1 MGYLLYRFADSFI
14 GPALYGVFLTPVDS
28 VCLFAPISG
37 RKYEQNQY
45 ADNLFLRGICFF
57 IVLFIHMENIGIE
70 RIIEMFEKDK
80 WKTKFMIVALGQAI
94 SMLGSHG
101 VQFALIWWLAEKT
114 SSPLMLG
121 ISGIAAYLLM
131 AVFSPAAGIA
141 ADRYNR
147 KMISVF
153 SDMAMGTIA
162 LIYAVLLFFFDLP
175 VWTVFI
181 MLCVRGIGSTFQQPA
196 IQSIIPQL
204 VPRDQLVKTNGW
216 MQLLNSGSFLL
227 GPVIGASLY
236 AVFPMSV
243 VLLSDVAGAILASV
257 ALAVVKIPK
266 LEKTK
271 SETQH
276 FAAEVKEGIQVFRE
290 DRNLYYIVLAE
301 ALCMFFYAPLSSF
314 YPLMTSDYFGLSAM
328 YGSAVEL
335 CFAVGMIAS
344 SLLFSSV
351 LKAERKIRVSFIGL
365 FGMGIISAVC
375 GMIPPV
381 YAGWFLFAAACIGL
395 GAAGNVHTIPL
406 TAYIQETVAP
416 EKMGR
421 AFSVLTLISSVT
433 MPAGLLFSSPIAEK
447 VGVDAWFFISGLSM
461 TALTALVVIRCTVKK
476 RRKRT

>member
-1 MGYLLYRFADSFI
+1 
-14 GPALYGVFLTPVDS
+14 
-28 VCLFAPISG
+28 
-37 RKYEQNQY
+37 
-45 ADNLFLRGICFF
+45 
-57 IVLFIHMENIGIE
+57 MEIN
-70 RIIEMFEKDK
+70 KK
-80 WKTKFMIVALGQAI
+80 WRSQFVIVALGQAV

-121 ISGIAAYLLM
+121 ISGIVAYLPMSL
-131 AVFSPAAGIA
+131 FSPIAGIA

-147 KMISVF
+147 KFISIF
-153 SDMAMGTIA
+153 SDMTMGMIA
-162 LIYAVLLFFFDLP
+162 LIYAVLLFFLDLP
-175 VWTVFI
+175 VWTVFV

-204 VPRDQLVKTNGW
+204 VPKDQLVKTNGW

-236 AVFPMSV
+236 AIFPMSV
-243 VLLSDVAGAILASV
+243 VLMSDVVGAILASV

-266 LEKTK
+266 LEKTENEK
-271 SETQH
+271 QRFVTEI
-276 FAAEVKEGIQVFRE
+276 KEGLQVFRE
-290 DRNLYYIVLAE
+290 DKKLFYIVIAE

-314 YPLMTSDYFGLSAM
+314 YPLMTSDYFDLSAM

-335 CFAVGMIAS
+335 SFAIGMMVS

-351 LKAERKIRVSFIGL
+351 LKVERKIRVSFIGL
-365 FGMGIISAVC
+365 LGIGIASVIC
-375 GMIPPV
+375 GVIPPV
-381 YAGWFLFAAACIGL
+381 YIGWFFFAASCICL

-416 EKMGR
+416 KKMGR

-433 MPAGLLFSSPIAEK
+433 MPVGLLFSSPIAEK
-447 VGVDAWFFISGLSM
+447 VGVNVWFFISGLCM
-461 TALTALVVIRCTVKK
+461 LTLTTLVLIRYAAKH
-476 RRKRT
+476 RRQER

>member
-1 MGYLLYRFADSFI
+1 MGKNKKWKS
-14 GPALYGVFLTPVDS
+14 
-28 VCLFAPISG
+28 
-37 RKYEQNQY
+37 Q
-45 ADNLFLRGICFF
+45 F
-57 IVLFIHMENIGIE
+57 IV
-70 RIIEMFEKDK
+70 
-80 WKTKFMIVALGQAI
+80 VALGQAI

-121 ISGIAAYLLM
+121 ISGIVAYLPMSL
-131 AVFSPAAGIA
+131 FSPIAGIA

-147 KMISVF
+147 KFISIF
-153 SDMAMGTIA
+153 SDMTMGMIA
-162 LIYAVLLFFFDLP
+162 LIYAVLLFFLDLP
-175 VWTVFI
+175 VWTVFV

-204 VPRDQLVKTNGW
+204 VPKDQLVKTNGW

-236 AVFPMSV
+236 AIFPMSV
-243 VLLSDVAGAILASV
+243 VLMSDVVGAILASV

-266 LEKTK
+266 LEKTENEK
-271 SETQH
+271 QRFVTEI
-276 FAAEVKEGIQVFRE
+276 KEGLQVFRE
-290 DRNLYYIVLAE
+290 DKKLFYIVIAE

-314 YPLMTSDYFGLSAM
+314 YPLMTSDYFDLSAM

-335 CFAVGMIAS
+335 SFAIGMMVS

-351 LKAERKIRVSFIGL
+351 LKVERKIRVSFIGL
-365 FGMGIISAVC
+365 LGMGIASVIC
-375 GMIPPV
+375 GVIPPV
-381 YAGWFLFAAACIGL
+381 YIGWFFFAASCICL

-416 EKMGR
+416 KKMGR

-433 MPAGLLFSSPIAEK
+433 MPVGLLFSSPIAEK
-447 VGVDAWFFISGLSM
+447 VGVNVWFFISGLCM
-461 TALTALVVIRCTVKK
+461 LTLTTLVLIRYAAKH
-476 RRKRT
+476 RRQER

>member
-1 MGYLLYRFADSFI
+1 
-14 GPALYGVFLTPVDS
+14 
-28 VCLFAPISG
+28 
-37 RKYEQNQY
+37 
-45 ADNLFLRGICFF
+45 
-57 IVLFIHMENIGIE
+57 MEKN
-70 RIIEMFEKDK
+70 RK
-80 WKTKFMIVALGQAI
+80 WKSQFIIVALGQAI

-121 ISGIAAYLLM
+121 ISGIVAYLPMSL
-131 AVFSPAAGIA
+131 FSPLAGIT

-147 KMISVF
+147 KFISIF
-153 SDMAMGTIA
+153 SDMSMGIIA

-175 VWTVFI
+175 VWTVFV

-204 VPRDQLVKTNGW
+204 VPKDQLVKTNGW

-227 GPVIGASLY
+227 GPVIGTSLY
-236 AVFPMSV
+236 AIFPMSV
-243 VLLSDVAGAILASV
+243 VLMSDVVGAILASV

-266 LEKTK
+266 LEKT
-271 SETQH
+271 EQEEHH
-276 FAAEVKEGIQVFRE
+276 FATEIKEGLQVFKE
-290 DRNLYYIVLAE
+290 DKKLFYIVIAE

-314 YPLMTSDYFGLSAM
+314 YPLMTSDYFDLSAM

-335 CFAVGMIAS
+335 SFAIGMMIS

-351 LKAERKIRVSFIGL
+351 LKVERKIRVSFIGL
-365 FGMGIISAVC
+365 FGMGIASVIC
-375 GMIPPV
+375 GVIPPV
-381 YAGWFLFAAACIGL
+381 YIGWFFFAASCICL

-421 AFSVLTLISSVT
+421 AFSVLTLISSIT
-433 MPAGLLFSSPIAEK
+433 MPIGLLFSSPIAEK
-447 VGVDAWFFISGLSM
+447 VGVNVWFFISGLCM
-461 TALTALVVIRCTVKK
+461 LALTALVLIRYAAKH
-476 RRKRT
+476 RRQER

>member
-1 MGYLLYRFADSFI
+1 
-14 GPALYGVFLTPVDS
+14 
-28 VCLFAPISG
+28 
-37 RKYEQNQY
+37 
-45 ADNLFLRGICFF
+45 
-57 IVLFIHMENIGIE
+57 
-70 RIIEMFEKDK
+70 
-80 WKTKFMIVALGQAI
+80 MIVALGQAV

-121 ISGIAAYLLM
+121 ISGIAAYLPM

-162 LIYAVLLFFFDLP
+162 WIYAVMLFFFDLP

-204 VPRDQLVKTNGW
+204 VPKDQLVKTNGW

-243 VLLSDVAGAILASV
+243 VLMSDVAGAILAST
-257 ALAVVKIPK
+257 ALAIVKIPK
-266 LEKTK
+266 LEKAEN
-271 SETQH
+271 ETQH

-290 DRNLYYIVLAE
+290 DKKLYYIVLAE

-335 CFAVGMIAS
+335 CFAVGMIVS

-433 MPAGLLFSSPIAEK
+433 MPVGLLFSSPIAEK

-476 RRKRT
+476 RRK

>member
-1 MGYLLYRFADSFI
+1 
-14 GPALYGVFLTPVDS
+14 
-28 VCLFAPISG
+28 
-37 RKYEQNQY
+37 
-45 ADNLFLRGICFF
+45 
-57 IVLFIHMENIGIE
+57 MEKN
-70 RIIEMFEKDK
+70 KK
-80 WKTKFMIVALGQAI
+80 WKSQFIIVALGQAV

-121 ISGIAAYLLM
+121 ISGIVAYLPMSL
-131 AVFSPAAGIA
+131 FSPIAGIV
-141 ADRYNR
+141 ADRHNR
-147 KMISVF
+147 KFISIF
-153 SDMAMGTIA
+153 SDMMMGMIA

-175 VWTVFI
+175 IWTVFV

-204 VPRDQLVKTNGW
+204 VPKDQLVKTNGW

-236 AVFPMSV
+236 AIFPMSV
-243 VLLSDVAGAILASV
+243 VLMSDVVGAILASV

-266 LEKTK
+266 LEKTEQEK
-271 SETQH
+271 HRFVTEI
-276 FAAEVKEGIQVFRE
+276 KEGLQVFGE
-290 DRNLYYIVLAE
+290 DKKLFYIVIAE

-314 YPLMTSDYFGLSAM
+314 YPLMTSDYFDLSAM

-335 CFAVGMIAS
+335 SFAIGMMVS

-351 LKAERKIRVSFIGL
+351 LKVERKIRVSFIGL
-365 FGMGIISAVC
+365 LGMGIACVVC
-375 GMIPPV
+375 GVIPPV
-381 YAGWFLFAAACIGL
+381 YIGWFFFAASCICL

-433 MPAGLLFSSPIAEK
+433 MPVGLLFSSPIAEK
-447 VGVDAWFFISGLSM
+447 VGVNVWFFISGLCM
-461 TALTALVVIRCTVKK
+461 LALTTLVLIRYAAKH
-476 RRKRT
+476 RRQER